1 MATLE
6 SRIAPLAE
14 AAAAMH
20 GLVVVAARMTGG
32 GKYQT
37 LQVLLE
43 QPDGTSPTLDAC
55 TAVSKQLARDMD
67 LAEANGHA
75 LIKGRYTLEVGSP
88 GLERPLTKP
97 VDFQR
102 FLGKTAKLRLKS
114 HENLTGIITSANE
127 NDVTLTINDQPTTIN
142 LNDIHAAELAPTKAE
157 VEAWL
162 RAGLTRSDA
171 GRNNQSSND

>member
-1 MATLE
+1 MASLE
-6 SRIAPLAE
+6 SRIAPLA
-14 AAAAMH
+14 AAAAAAH
-20 GLVVVAARMTGG
+20 GLVVVTARMTGG

-88 GLERPLTKP
+88 GLERPLTRP
-97 VDFQR
+97 ADFQR

-114 HENLTGIITSANE
+114 HENMTGMLTSATE
-127 NDVTLTINDQPTTIN
+127 TTVTLTLNNQPTTVN
-142 LNDIHAAELAPTKAE
+142 LSDIHAAELAPTKAE

-162 RAGLTRSDA
+162 RAGLA
-171 GRNNQSSND
+171 RNNQSSND